1 MRTQGERPG
10 GGGGGE
16 TELRQVLDAVPAN
29 LWSTL
34 PDGSVDF
41 INQRWQEFTGLPR
54 GDALGWSWEAAVH
67 PADLARFVSE
77 WREALRSAHAMDSE
91 VRVRRADGEYR
102 WLFVRNV
109 PVRDEAGAVLK
120 WYGIG
125 VDVDERKTVELALRR
140 SEARLDDAERLAHVG
155 YWDVDLEAG
164 RITLSQECWR
174 IVGLPPRE
182 TIDLSEWL
190 DRWALL
196 IHPQDR
202 PRIDDAAAAALRG
215 GPRYDLEFRLVRPDG
230 EVRVVRS
237 RADVT
242 RDESGRPRR
251 MFGVIHD
258 ITQLRQA
265 ESERR
270 TSEARFRTL
279 VDFAADAFM
288 LHAHDGAVID
298 VNHEACQ
305 SLGYTRDELI
315 GMKPEQF
322 DASLDLPALL
332 EVTRRIEAGE
342 VVTFETRHR
351 RKDGT
356 TFPVEVRG
364 RQVPD
369 GDRMGI
375 SFSRDITLRKRAEEE
390 RERLHRLEADL
401 ARINR
406 VTTMGELTASLAHE
420 INQPIAAAVTDAK
433 TCLRWLTRAQP
444 DLQEA
449 RDAAA
454 RTVKDATRA
463 ADIVSRVRQVFRRS
477 PPAHERLDVSDLVR
491 EIVALVNI
499 EASLHGVTIRTEL
512 DGRLPPVLGDRV
524 QLQQL
529 VLNLILNGIESTRG
543 VTGPREVT
551 VVTRADAGDHVL
563 VSVADTG
570 AGLPDVDP
578 AELFEAFFTTKPGET
593 GMGLTISRSI
603 VEAHS
608 GQICAAANE
617 AGGATFSVK
626 LPFVSSASA

>member
-1 MRTQGERPG
+1 MRIQGERPG
-10 GGGGGE
+10 GGGRGE
-16 TELRQVLDAVPAN
+16 TGLREVLDAVPAN
-29 LWSTL
+29 LWSTR

-41 INQRWQEFTGLPR
+41 INQHWQEFTGLPR
-54 GDALGWSWEAAVH
+54 GDAMGWGWEAAVH
-67 PADLARFVSE
+67 PDDLARFVSE
-77 WREALRSAHAMDSE
+77 WREALRSARAMDSE

-109 PVRDEAGAVLK
+109 PVRDEAGAILK

-125 VDVDERKTVELALRR
+125 VDVDERKTVQLALRR
-140 SEARLDDAERLAHVG
+140 SEARLDDAQRLAHVG

-164 RITLSQECWR
+164 RITLSEECWR

-202 PRIDDAAAAALRG
+202 PRIDDAAAAALGG
-215 GPRYDLEFRLVRPDG
+215 GPRYDLEYRLVRPDG
-230 EVRVVRS
+230 DVRVVRS

-258 ITQLRQA
+258 ITELRQA

-288 LHAHDGAVID
+288 LHTADGTVID

-315 GMKPEQF
+315 GMKPPQF
-322 DASLDLPALL
+322 DAALDLPALL

-477 PPAHERLDVSDLVR
+477 PTAHERLDVSDLVR

-529 VLNLILNGIESTRG
+529 VLNLILNGIESTRE
-543 VTGPREVT
+543 VPGPREVT

-578 AELFEAFFTTKPGET
+578 AHLFDAFFTTKPDGT

-617 AGGATFSVK
+617 AGGATFLVE
-626 LPFVSSASA
+626 LPVVSSASA